1 MGKNKGAKTYNKIID
16 NGGYAL
22 KIDVVYIRSLTYLNW
37 LHMN

>member
-1 MGKNKGAKTYNKIID
+1 MGKNKGAKKYNKIID